1 MKYEKKKEL
10 QAEESKCFTND
21 FRQYQ
26 VEMRKHNSP
35 DQKSCEDDAD
45 ADTNSDIPVSQSLPV
60 GCCWAKILPASKLMA
75 RKSHQAK
82 AHANKINPTI
92 QPDLPNVS
100 SFVIAWIDSWT
111 MVFVQTLGLLA
122 SRKCHHMYFTAQL
135 LETVLMLQIWC

>member
-1 MKYEKKKEL
+1 
-10 QAEESKCFTND
+10 
-21 FRQYQ
+21 
-26 VEMRKHNSP
+26 MRKHNSP

-45 ADTNSDIPVSQSLPV
+45 ADTNSDIPASHHLPV
-60 GCCWAKILPASKLMA
+60 GCCWAKILSASKLMA

-82 AHANKINPTI
+82 AMLIKINLTI

-122 SRKCHHMYFTAQL
+122 SRKCHYMYFTAQML
-135 LETVLMLQIWC
+135 DTVLMWHSWC